1 MPKKWMIYNK
11 KDDFAEISRK
21 CGISL
26 ILARLI
32 RNRNVIGVDE
42 VSRYI
47 GGTTADLYSPLLLN
61 GMEQAVEILAQ
72 KIAQGK
78 RIRVIGDYD
87 VDGICSSYILYRSLT
102 FLGGDVSVELPDRIR
117 DGYGINERLV
127 DDAVR
132 DGVDTI
138 ITCDNGIAAA
148 KVLQRAKDAGL
159 TVIVTDH
166 HEIPFE
172 TEGAEN
178 NESAAENGKDDAG
191 AGKIAADTAAKRYL
205 LPPADVIVEPK
216 MADPATGK
224 TYYPFPDICGAAVTF
239 KLAQMM
245 LGMPDITG
253 EKRDDES
260 GPQKVL
266 RELIAFAGIATICDV
281 MPLISENRI
290 LARYG
295 LREAARTENPG
306 LAALIRVQGLAGQR
320 LCGYHAGF
328 IIGPCLNA
336 SGRLESASEAL
347 DLFRE
352 KDPNKAL
359 AMADQLK
366 ALNDGRKTMTVQ
378 GTAEAERQIRENI
391 AAGRDDRVLV
401 IRIDDLH
408 ESLAGIVAGRIR
420 EHYARPV
427 IVLTPSDDPAILK
440 GSGRSIE
447 AYDMFAELSR
457 VKDIFTKFGGHK
469 MAAGLSLPKEK
480 EGELRERLNANCTLR
495 PEDMTDVLHIDMVLP
510 PAYATEELVHE
521 MELMEP
527 LGNGNE
533 APQFAIRN
541 VRLSLDGVFGKNRNV
556 CRFNGELEDGS
567 RCQFTYFVHE
577 EDIRDISSG
586 THLCHVVY
594 RPALNEYRGQVSVQ
608 LKMVDYMRLD

>member
-21 CGISL
+21 CGISPV
-26 ILARLI
+26 LARLI
-32 RNRNVIGVDE
+32 RNRDVIGVDE

-47 GGTTADLYSPLLLN
+47 GGTTADLYSPLLLH
-61 GMEQAVEILAQ
+61 GMEQAVEIIAQ

-78 RIRVIGDYD
+78 KIRVIGDYD

-127 DDAVR
+127 DDAVN

-178 NESAAENGKDDAG
+178 KEKH
-191 AGKIAADTAAKRYL
+191 YL

-239 KLAQMM
+239 KLAQVM

-253 EKRDDES
+253 DKSDDES

-295 LREAARTENPG
+295 LREAERTENPG
-306 LAALIRVQGLAGQR
+306 LAALIRVQGLTGQK

-427 IVLTPSDDPAILK
+427 IVLTPSDDSAILK

-495 PEDMTDVLHIDMVLP
+495 PEEMTDVLHIDMVLP
-510 PAYATEELVHE
+510 PAYATVELVHE
-521 MELMEP
+521 LELMEP

-533 APQFAIRN
+533 APQFALRN
-541 VRLSLDGVFGKNRNV
+541 VRLTPAGVFGKNRNV
-556 CRFNGELEDGS
+556 CRFNGVLEDGS

-577 EDIRDISSG
+577 EDIQDISSG

-594 RPALNEYRGQVSVQ
+594 RPGLNEYRGQVSVQ